1 MKITEWT
8 SIISCFISFV
18 ELVVIGI
25 LTFAAFKM
33 NTDYNNWQ
41 RQVVENDRTPV
52 PIVESSCVVDLGEHC
67 RYYYKEKIPGIDVN
81 GQIPTYRLEE
91 EDVKAF

>member
-41 RQVVENDRTPV
+41 RQVVQNTSSYRR
-52 PIVESSCVVDLGEHC
+52 IVLCC
-67 RYYYKEKIPGIDVN
+67 RF
-81 GQIPTYRLEE
+81 R
-91 EDVKAF
+91 

>member
-67 RYYYKEKIPGIDVN
+67 RYYKKNSDYLK
-81 GQIPTYRLEE
+81 
-91 EDVKAF
+91 KARKYGHFTGYEN